1 MAEKKNKLGRGLS
14 ALLGESNEDYAK
26 LDRVRTTKPVAIEL
40 LHPGKYQ
47 PRHHVD
53 QNAIDALAQSIREKG
68 VLQPLLVRRH
78 PDDPSAFEIIAG
90 ERRWRASQLAQL
102 TEIPVII
109 KDFDD
114 QTTLEVALVENVQRE
129 DLSAMEEAD
138 AFQRLMDE
146 FGHTQED
153 VSRLVGKSRSHV
165 ANTLRLLALDPKVK
179 KLVEEGLLSAGHART
194 LIGVDGAYEK
204 AKKIIEK
211 NLSVREAERLAK
223 QSSSGGS
230 GKKSASKKVKDVD
243 TIALERDLSNLLGL
257 KVSVDGSGVKGT
269 LQIEYENLDQ
279 LDFVIEKLKAVASE
293 RADVL
298 PDDDDEDE
306 VKRDAEVMA
315 EKPEPAPKLSVSL
328 KPKPVKSAV

>member
-1 MAEKKNKLGRGLS
+1 MVEKKNKLGRGLS
-14 ALLGESNEDYAK
+14 ALLGETNDDYAR
-26 LDRVRTTKPVAIEL
+26 LDRVRTSKPVAIEL

-53 QNAIDALAQSIREKG
+53 QNAIESLAQSIREKG

-78 PDDPSAFEIIAG
+78 PDDETAFEIIAG
-90 ERRWRASQLAQL
+90 ERRWRAAQLAQL
-102 TEIPVII
+102 SEIPVII

-194 LIGVDGAYEK
+194 LIGVEGAYEK

-223 QSSSGGS
+223 QSTSHSST
-230 GKKSASKKVKDVD
+230 KKSTTAKSKDVD

-257 KVSVDGSGVKGT
+257 KVTVEGSGVKGV
-269 LQIEYENLDQ
+269 LNIAYENLDQ
-279 LDFVIEKLKAVASE
+279 LDFVIDKLKAQKPEQAAVVE
-293 RADVL
+293 
-298 PDDDDEDE
+298 E
-306 VKRDAEVMA
+306 AEAPKIV
-315 EKPEPAPKLSVSL
+315 EKPVVKAAEAAPKLTVSL
-328 KPKPVKSAV
+328 KPKLVKN

>member
-14 ALLGESNEDYAK
+14 ALLGETNDDYAK
-26 LDRVRTTKPVAIEL
+26 LDRVRMSKPVAIEL

-53 QNAIDALAQSIREKG
+53 QNAIEALAQSIREKG

-78 PDDPSAFEIIAG
+78 PDDADAYEIIAG
-90 ERRWRASQLAQL
+90 ERRWRAAQLAQL
-102 TEIPVII
+102 SEVPVII

-138 AFQRLMDE
+138 AFQRLIDE

-194 LIGVDGAYEK
+194 LIGVEGAYEK

-223 QSSSGGS
+223 QTTSPGG
-230 GKKSASKKVKDVD
+230 ASKGSSAKPKDVD

-257 KVSVDGSGVKGT
+257 KVSVDGAGAKGT
-269 LQIEYENLDQ
+269 LKIEYDNLDQ
-279 LDFVIEKLKAVASE
+279 LDFIIEKLKSAQTVA
-293 RADVL
+293 R
-298 PDDDDEDE
+298 DEL
-306 VKRDAEVMA
+306 AEARPMPA
-315 EKPEPAPKLSVSL
+315 KPAAQSKAPESAPKLSVSL
-328 KPKPVKSAV
+328 KPKISKPAG

>member
-1 MAEKKNKLGRGLS
+1 MADKKKKLGRGLS
-14 ALLGESNEDYAK
+14 ALLGESNDDFAK
-26 LDRVRTTKPVAIEL
+26 LDRVRTGKPVAVEL

-47 PRHHVD
+47 PRHHMD
-53 QNAIDALAQSIREKG
+53 QVAIDALAQSIREKG

-90 ERRWRASQLAQL
+90 ERRWRAAQLAQL
-102 TEIPVII
+102 FEVPVII

-129 DLSAMEEAD
+129 NLSAVEEAD
-138 AFQRLMDE
+138 AYQQLMEE
-146 FGHTQED
+146 FGHTQDD

-179 KLVEEGLLSAGHART
+179 KFVEEGLLSAGHART

-211 NLSVREAERLAK
+211 NLSVREAEKLAR
-223 QSSSGGS
+223 QSS
-230 GKKSASKKVKDVD
+230 GKSQSKSDSNAKPKDVD

-257 KVSVDGSGVKGT
+257 KVTVDSSGQKGV
-269 LQIEYENLDQ
+269 LRIAYDDLDQ
-279 LDFVIEKLKAVASE
+279 LDLVIDKLKSVDKEPNSTVVE
-293 RADVL
+293 L
-298 PDDDDEDE
+298 P
-306 VKRDAEVMA
+306 R
-315 EKPEPAPKLSVSL
+315 EKNNSLKKETPKLSVSL
-328 KPKPVKSAV
+328 KTKR

>member
-1 MAEKKNKLGRGLS
+1 MAEKKKKLGRGLS

-26 LDRVRTTKPVAIEL
+26 LDKVRTGKPVAVEL

-53 QNAIDALAQSIREKG
+53 QGAIDALAQSIREKG

-78 PDDPSAFEIIAG
+78 PDDASAFEIIAG
-90 ERRWRASQLAQL
+90 ERRWRAAQLAQL
-102 TEIPVII
+102 SEVPVII

-129 DLSAMEEAD
+129 DLSAVEEAD
-138 AFQRLMDE
+138 AYQQLIEE
-146 FGHTQED
+146 FGHTQDD

-211 NLSVREAERLAK
+211 SLSVREAEKLARQSGSK
-223 QSSSGGS
+223 SSS
-230 GKKSASKKVKDVD
+230 KTVAKTKPKDVD

-257 KVSVDGSGVKGT
+257 KVTVDGSGPKGV
-269 LQIEYENLDQ
+269 LRIAYDDLDQ
-279 LDFVIEKLKAVASE
+279 LDLIIEKLKAVDQKHPSSVVE
-293 RADVL
+293 L
-298 PDDDDEDE
+298 PQDEP
-306 VKRDAEVMA
+306 
-315 EKPEPAPKLSVSL
+315 KPKTEDLPKLSVSL
-328 KPKPVKSAV
+328 KPKK

>member
-1 MAEKKNKLGRGLS
+1 MADKKNKLGRGLS
-14 ALLGESNEDYAK
+14 ALLGETNDDYAK
-26 LDRVRTTKPVAIEL
+26 LDRVRSSKPVAIEL

-53 QNAIDALAQSIREKG
+53 QNAIESLAQSIREKG

-78 PDDPSAFEIIAG
+78 PDDADAYEIIAG
-90 ERRWRASQLAQL
+90 ERRWRAAQLAQL
-102 TEIPVII
+102 SEVPVII

-138 AFQRLMDE
+138 AFQRLIDE

-194 LIGVDGAYEK
+194 LIGVEGAYEK

-223 QSSSGGS
+223 QAISPSG
-230 GKKSASKKVKDVD
+230 ASKGSSAKPKDVD

-257 KVSVDGSGVKGT
+257 KVSVDGAGAKGT
-269 LQIEYENLDQ
+269 LKIEYDNLDQ
-279 LDFVIEKLKAVASE
+279 LDFIIEKLKSVQSAAKYEQAEE
-293 RADVL
+293 RPMPVMPAAQSKA
-298 PDDDDEDE
+298 PE
-306 VKRDAEVMA
+306 VQ
-315 EKPEPAPKLSVSL
+315 PKLSVSL
-328 KPKPVKSAV
+328 KPKMSKSAR

>member
-1 MAEKKNKLGRGLS
+1 MMAEKKNKLGRGLS
-14 ALLGESNEDYAK
+14 ALLGETNDDYAK
-26 LDRVRTTKPVAIEL
+26 LDRVRTSKAVAIEL

-53 QNAIDALAQSIREKG
+53 QNAIESLAQSIREKG

-78 PDDPSAFEIIAG
+78 PDDASAFEIIAG
-90 ERRWRASQLAQL
+90 ERRWRAAQLAQL
-102 TEIPVII
+102 SEVPVII

-194 LIGVDGAYEK
+194 LIGVEGAYEK

-223 QSSSGGS
+223 QSASTGTT
-230 GKKSASKKVKDVD
+230 KKSSTVKAKDVD

-257 KVSVDGSGVKGT
+257 KVSVEGAGAKGVLT
-269 LQIEYENLDQ
+269 IAYENLDQ
-279 LDFVIEKLKAVASE
+279 LDFVIDKLKAHWPKSS
-293 RADVL
+293 DVV
-298 PDDDDEDE
+298 DEDE
-306 VKRDAEVMA
+306 INDPVIKPA
-315 EKPEPAPKLSVSL
+315 EKSAEASPKLTVSL
-328 KPKPVKSAV
+328 KPKLVKN

>member
-1 MAEKKNKLGRGLS
+1 MAEKKKKLGRGLS
-14 ALLGESNEDYAK
+14 ALLGETNEDYAK
-26 LDRVRTTKPVAIEL
+26 LDKVRTAKPVAIEL

-53 QNAIDALAQSIREKG
+53 QAAIDALAQSIREKG

-78 PDDPSAFEIIAG
+78 PDDAQAFEIIAG
-90 ERRWRASQLAQL
+90 ERRWRAAQLAQL
-102 TEIPVII
+102 SEVPVII

-114 QTTLEVALVENVQRE
+114 KTTLEVALVENVQRE
-129 DLSAMEEAD
+129 NLSAVEEAD

-194 LIGVDGAYEK
+194 LIGVEGAYEK

-223 QSSSGGS
+223 QS
-230 GKKSASKKVKDVD
+230 GKPGTVKKAKPAPAKDVD

-257 KVSVDGSGVKGT
+257 KVSVEGAGPKGE
-269 LQIEYENLDQ
+269 LRIAYENLDQ
-279 LDFVIEKLKAVASE
+279 LDFVIERLKAEPAPAPAAFDDTSMDQGAAPAKL
-293 RADVL
+293 AD
-298 PDDDDEDE
+298 
-306 VKRDAEVMA
+306 
-315 EKPEPAPKLSVSL
+315 PAPKLSVSL
-328 KPKPVKSAV
+328 KPKTARSK

>member
-1 MAEKKNKLGRGLS
+1 MAEKKKKLGRGLS
-14 ALLGESNEDYAK
+14 ALLGETNEDYAK
-26 LDRVRTTKPVAIEL
+26 LDKVRTAKPVAIEL

-53 QNAIDALAQSIREKG
+53 QQAIDALAQSIREKG
-68 VLQPLLVRRH
+68 ILQPLLVRRH
-78 PDDPSAFEIIAG
+78 PDDAQAFEIIAG
-90 ERRWRASQLAQL
+90 ERRWRAAQLAQL
-102 TEIPVII
+102 SEVPVII

-114 QTTLEVALVENVQRE
+114 KTTLEVALVENVQRE
-129 DLSAMEEAD
+129 NLSAVEEAD

-194 LIGVDGAYEK
+194 LIGVEGAYEK

-223 QSSSGGS
+223 QT
-230 GKKSASKKVKDVD
+230 GKPGAAKKAKATPAKDVD

-257 KVSVDGSGVKGT
+257 KVSVEGAGPKGE
-269 LQIEYENLDQ
+269 LRIAYDNLDQ
-279 LDFVIEKLKAVASE
+279 LDFVIDRLKA
-293 RADVL
+293 
-298 PDDDDEDE
+298 
-306 VKRDAEVMA
+306 
-315 EKPEPAPKLSVSL
+315 EPAPAPVTLDDGPTEEDAAPAKPAESTPKLSVSL
-328 KPKPVKSAV
+328 KPKTARS

>member
-1 MAEKKNKLGRGLS
+1 MADKKKKLGRGLS
-14 ALLGESNEDYAK
+14 ALLGESNDDYAK
-26 LDRVRTTKPVAIEL
+26 LDRVRTGKPVAVEL

-47 PRHHVD
+47 PRHHMD
-53 QNAIDALAQSIREKG
+53 QVAIDALAQSIREKG

-90 ERRWRASQLAQL
+90 ERRWRAAQLAQL
-102 TEIPVII
+102 SEVPVII

-129 DLSAMEEAD
+129 NLSAVEEAD
-138 AFQRLMDE
+138 AYQQLMEE
-146 FGHTQED
+146 FGHTQDD

-179 KLVEEGLLSAGHART
+179 KFVEEGLLSAGHART

-211 NLSVREAERLAK
+211 NLSVREAEKLARQSGAKYQLKSVSNAK
-223 QSSSGGS
+223 Q
-230 GKKSASKKVKDVD
+230 KDVD

-257 KVSVDGSGVKGT
+257 KVTVDGSGQKGV
-269 LQIEYENLDQ
+269 LRIAYDDLDQ
-279 LDFVIEKLKAVASE
+279 LDLVIDKLKSVDKEPNSTVVE
-293 RADVL
+293 L
-298 PDDDDEDE
+298 P
-306 VKRDAEVMA
+306 R
-315 EKPEPAPKLSVSL
+315 EKINL
-328 KPKPVKSAV
+328 

>member
-14 ALLGESNEDYAK
+14 ALLGETNDDYAK
-26 LDRVRTTKPVAIEL
+26 LDRVRTSKPVAIEL

-53 QNAIDALAQSIREKG
+53 QNAIEALAQSIREKG

-78 PDDPSAFEIIAG
+78 PDDSSAYEIIAG
-90 ERRWRASQLAQL
+90 ERRWRAAQLAKL
-102 TEIPVII
+102 SEVPVII

-138 AFQRLMDE
+138 AFQRLIDE

-165 ANTLRLLALDPKVK
+165 ANTLRLLALEPKVK

-204 AKKIIEK
+204 ARKIIDK

-223 QSSSGGS
+223 QSTSPGGS
-230 GKKSASKKVKDVD
+230 KKITSVKSKDVD

-257 KVSVDGSGVKGT
+257 KVSVDGIGAKGA
-269 LQIEYENLDQ
+269 LKIEYDNLDQ
-279 LDFVIEKLKAVASE
+279 LDFIIGKLKSAQSVPASAQALKE
-293 RADVL
+293 TMPPMPVE
-298 PDDDDEDE
+298 PE
-306 VKRDAEVMA
+306 K
-315 EKPEPAPKLSVSL
+315 KPEAAPKLSVSL
-328 KPKPVKSAV
+328 KPKLSKSAG

>member
-1 MAEKKNKLGRGLS
+1 MAEKKKKLGRGLS
-14 ALLGESNEDYAK
+14 ALLGESNDDYAK
-26 LDRVRTTKPVAIEL
+26 LDRVRTGKPVAVEL

-53 QNAIDALAQSIREKG
+53 QGAIDALAQSIREKG

-78 PDDPSAFEIIAG
+78 PDDSSAFEIIAG
-90 ERRWRASQLAQL
+90 ERRWRAAQLAQL
-102 TEIPVII
+102 SEVPVII

-129 DLSAMEEAD
+129 NLSAVEEAD
-138 AFQRLMDE
+138 AYQQLIEE
-146 FGHTQED
+146 FGHTQDD

-211 NLSVREAERLAK
+211 SLSVREAEKLAR
-223 QSSSGGS
+223 QSDSKSSP
-230 GKKSASKKVKDVD
+230 KSAAKAKPKDVD

-257 KVSVDGSGVKGT
+257 KVTVDGSGEKGV
-269 LQIEYENLDQ
+269 LRIAYDDLDQ
-279 LDFVIEKLKAVASE
+279 LDLVIEKLKADDQKNTTTVVE
-293 RADVL
+293 L
-298 PDDDDEDE
+298 PHEEPKQKKEE
-306 VKRDAEVMA
+306 V
-315 EKPEPAPKLSVSL
+315 PKLSVSL
-328 KPKPVKSAV
+328 KPKK